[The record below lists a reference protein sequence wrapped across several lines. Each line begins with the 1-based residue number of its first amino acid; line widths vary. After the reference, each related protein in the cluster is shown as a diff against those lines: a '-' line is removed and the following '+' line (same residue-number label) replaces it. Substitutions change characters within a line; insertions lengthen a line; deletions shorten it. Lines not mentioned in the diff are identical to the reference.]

1 MNGSVVVSETHQV
14 VQRKCFD
21 LNERL
26 QESYYYF
33 ILFYFICIIFL
44 YSFILKYG
52 VDFFN
57 LVLI

>member
-26 QESYYYF
+26 QEVTI

>member
-14 VQRKCFD
+14 VRRKCFD

-26 QESYYYF
+26 QEVTI

-52 VDFFN
+52 VNF
-57 LVLI
+57 LILS